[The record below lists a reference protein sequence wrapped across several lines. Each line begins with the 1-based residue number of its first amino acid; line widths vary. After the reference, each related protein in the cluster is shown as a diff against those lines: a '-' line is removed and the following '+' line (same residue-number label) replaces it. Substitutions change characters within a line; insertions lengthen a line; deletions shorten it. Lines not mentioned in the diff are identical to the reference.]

1 MNRVAC
7 RDFIVGLFVLAALV
21 TIVFLS
27 LGVGG
32 LAYSTGT
39 PLRLYANFDEI
50 AGLKTRAPVVISGVK
65 VGQVTEIVLNDDFRA
80 RVVIDVDGSLE
91 LPVDTSASIITSG
104 VLGDRYISLMPGGEI
119 DFLQSGE
126 EIAFVESAVVLE
138 RLIGKLIHGAGT
150 ETE

>member
-1 MNRVAC
+1 M
-7 RDFIVGLFVLAALV
+7 GLFVLAALV

-32 LAYSTGT
+32 LAYSTGR

-65 VGQVTEIVLNDDFRA
+65 VGQVTEIGLNDDFRA

-126 EIAFVESAVVLE
+126 EIAFVESAIVLE